1 VTGPGSGRRV
11 SKADGE
17 HFLLANSTN
26 PELRAVLL
34 RRVMEI
40 GERNSRR
47 NVGFTSDDVLKELE
61 QIDQEAKQGHAQK
74 V

>member
-1 VTGPGSGRRV
+1 VTGLRSGRRV

-17 HFLLANSTN
+17 RFLLANSTN
-26 PELRAVLL
+26 RELRAVLL
-34 RRVMEI
+34 RRVIEI

-47 NVGFTSDDVLKELE
+47 YVGLTSDDVLKELE